1 MAELSSKD
9 LVKGLFGGK
18 EMARPPFIPWVCSFA
33 ARLEQVPVQDMLSD
47 PGVLSR
53 ACLNAQELLGYD
65 AITAVF
71 DPALE
76 AEACGCEVEWTDDGS
91 LPRVTGHPFADG
103 ASLRGLD
110 ANGFD
115 KKGRIPVVLEA
126 TKRLKQVRGKQV
138 AIAAVVTGPLTLAA
152 HLSGETFFD
161 GDGHSDGHG
170 DGHGSRGGDEARQTV
185 AAAAD
190 IILRLCKRYCEAGV
204 DLIAVAEEGF
214 AGVTEEGRQ
223 HLAGVLKSFWNV
235 LKFYGVNS
243 LILSRGC
250 GTADIEPLI
259 SLKADGLAIAGDFDA
274 GALRD
279 MAVKANVRFSRSV
292 PSSVLCGEGVT
303 DAVKNLADG
312 IGRSSFLSTEWDV
325 PYDAS
330 VAAMQEIAD
339 AVGFRR

>member
-1 MAELSSKD
+1 MLMAELSSKE

-18 EMARPPFIPWVCSFA
+18 ELARPPFIPWVCSFA
-33 ARLEQVPVQDMLSD
+33 ARLEQVPMQDMLSD

-65 AITAVF
+65 AITVVF

-76 AEACGCEVEWTDDGS
+76 AEACGCEVEWTDDCS
-91 LPRVTGHPFADG
+91 LPRVTGHPFADS

-115 KKGRIPVVLEA
+115 KKGRIPAVQEA

-161 GDGHSDGHG
+161 RHG
-170 DGHGSRGGDEARQTV
+170 DSGLGGDEARQTV

-204 DLIAVAEEGF
+204 DVIAVAEEGF
-214 AGVTEEGRQ
+214 AGVTDEGRQ
-223 HLAGVLKSFWNV
+223 YLAGVLKSFWNV

-250 GTADIEPLI
+250 GTADIGPLI
-259 SLKADGLAIAGDFDA
+259 SLKADGLAITGSFDA

-292 PSSVLCGEGVT
+292 PSSALCGEGLT
-303 DAVKNLADG
+303 DAVKALADG
-312 IGRSSFLSTEWDV
+312 SGRGSFLSTEWDV
-325 PYDAS
+325 PYDTS
-330 VAAMQEIAD
+330 VAAMQQIAD
-339 AVGFRR
+339 AVGFRG